1 MRLYLTFGTTYG
13 ALRAEA
19 LLQAAAIPCA
29 VVPKLPAICGACSLA
44 VRLACADPPRA
55 REALGAAQHAP
66 RQSVTLERPKR
77 RGASLCL

>member
-29 VVPKLPAICGACSLA
+29 VVPKPPAIRGACGLA
-44 VRLACADPPRA
+44 VRLACADAPRA
-55 REALGAAQHAP
+55 LKALGAAHHAP
-66 RQSVTLERPKR
+66 RQSVTLD
-77 RGASLCL
+77 